1 MKIFKIGLTLSI
13 SVLSVQI
20 YADSVQDQYKALTRP
35 QPNYEKFQ
43 KNFNDILG
51 KIEQLTELAQQTQDR
66 SLLYPMCVAIQSSIT
81 VLNNNQKYKAQYD
94 RDYKKF
100 DTSFDETLAQ
110 ATDGMTAKKPIC
122 DEAQKDYFK
131 K

>member
-20 YADSVQDQYKALTRP
+20 YADPVQDQYKALTRQ
-35 QPNYEKFQ
+35 QPSYEKFQ

-51 KIEQLTELAQQTQDR
+51 KIEQLTELAQRTQDR

-81 VLNNNQKYKAQYD
+81 ALNNNQKYKGQYD